1 MTYFDASVQY
11 NDLKGSVAVDRSDSV
26 SMIDF
31 LQTEQIA
38 KKDERI
44 VAIRVGIGENHG
56 AEVSDVAL
64 VAYLT
69 DEEGFVKIEDC
80 IKISR
85 NIEHN
90 LDREEE
96 DFSLE
101 VSSAGMTKPFRVLK
115 QYLKNVGREVKVQ
128 TLDHGKSFEGILK
141 SANEEGFV
149 IETKEGTF
157 TSDTA
162 NHSWPDE
169 IPKSVPEFLDGKIVN
184 ISTRE
189 LGASKNWNLLFEE
202 VGDKALSD
210 YKTKLKENG
219 FKVSSITM
227 GGTNTQ
233 ITGENNDLIVVVMGG
248 DGMASLSVGI
258 ED

>member
-1 MTYFDASVQY
+1 MSLIKKMHVFILAFAVLVVLNCCKNTSEKTGEALIESTIGNDADV
-11 NDLKGSVAVDRSDSV
+11 DL
-26 SMIDF
+26 
-31 LQTEQIA
+31 E
-38 KKDERI
+38 DE
-44 VAIRVGIGENHG
+44 
-56 AEVSDVAL
+56 
-64 VAYLT
+64 
-69 DEEGFVKIEDC
+69 KI
-80 IKISR
+80 
-85 NIEHN
+85 
-90 LDREEE
+90 
-96 DFSLE
+96 
-101 VSSAGMTKPFRVLK
+101 
-115 QYLKNVGREVKVQ
+115 
-128 TLDHGKSFEGILK
+128 
-141 SANEEGFV
+141 V